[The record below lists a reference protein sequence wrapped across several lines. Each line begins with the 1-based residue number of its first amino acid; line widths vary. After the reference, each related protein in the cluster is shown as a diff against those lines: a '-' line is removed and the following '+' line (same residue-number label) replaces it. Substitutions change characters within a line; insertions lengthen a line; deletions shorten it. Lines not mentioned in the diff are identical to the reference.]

1 VRRQPHGRVTRREP
15 DLPGPWTHLECADS
29 NASEKRQRPAPKRKG
44 PDIAG
49 GVVVIANG
57 LANDKHFVQIP
68 ELIGQVDKKD
78 VENSRWREGIGTGRG
93 RAVARMVLCC
103 DRP

>member
-1 VRRQPHGRVTRREP
+1 VTFTRQAKRGKTAGVRRQPHGRVTRREP

-29 NASEKRQRPAPKRKG
+29 NASEKRQGTAPKRKG

-49 GVVVIANG
+49 GVDVIANG

-68 ELIGQVDKKD
+68 ELIGQVDKKY
-78 VENSRWREGIGTGRG
+78 V
-93 RAVARMVLCC
+93 
-103 DRP
+103 